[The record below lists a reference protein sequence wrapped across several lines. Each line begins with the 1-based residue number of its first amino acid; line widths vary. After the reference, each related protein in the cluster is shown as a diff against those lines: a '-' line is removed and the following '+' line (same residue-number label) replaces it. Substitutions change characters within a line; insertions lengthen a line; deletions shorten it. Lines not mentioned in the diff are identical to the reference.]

1 MPEHPTKDSA
11 PTAPASSTS
20 GPLGVVLGGGGARA
34 AYQVGVLRYI
44 ARRFPELDL
53 PVVTGVSAGAIN
65 AAHIASHH
73 GSFSQAISELS
84 ELWAHLTISDV
95 FRTDSWS
102 LLQNLVRWGVQLV
115 SGGVGGR
122 PRVRG
127 LVDTGPLRRTL
138 NEVLHAVDG
147 ELTGIDYNIE
157 RGSLRAVGLSASSFT
172 TGRSVT
178 WLQGAQEVEEWNR
191 PRRLGRKTKLTVE
204 HVMASC
210 AIPLFFPAVRLED
223 GWYGDGGIR
232 LAAPLSPALHLGAKR
247 ILVVST
253 RYDRTVE
260 EAEHPAVKGYPPP
273 AQVMGQMMNSI
284 FLDFLDQDAWRLELI
299 NRLLGKLPPEKREG
313 LQIIDVLTLRPSQD
327 LGRLA
332 AGFEPELPAL
342 FRWLT
347 RGLGTRETES
357 PDSLSLVL
365 FEPDYLRRLMEI
377 GEADAEEQT
386 ERIEAFLRG
395 EPRDDR
401 ETRTRHAG

>member
-11 PTAPASSTS
+11 PTAPTSSTS

-386 ERIEAFLRG
+386 DRIEAFLRG